1 MGLIIMKKD
10 YISPEVNITYV
21 EAYNM
26 IAASVTEV
34 GGDVTDLELGEG
46 EAPGEAD
53 AKGYRTT
60 TVEWEKWKDQEEQQQ

>member
-26 IAASVTEV
+26 IAASVTNVE
-34 GGDVTDLELGEG
+34 GDADIHMGE
-46 EAPGEAD
+46 EETPTEAD
-53 AKGYRTT
+53 AKAYRTT
-60 TVEWEKWKDQEEQQQ
+60 TVEWENWEDQEEQQ

>member
-1 MGLIIMKKD
+1 MKKD

-26 IAASVTEV
+26 IAASVTVE
-34 GGDVTDLELGEG
+34 GDAGIVRGDDAD
-46 EAPGEAD
+46 APGEAD

-60 TVEWEKWKDQEEQQQ
+60 TVEWENWEDQEEQQQ

>member
-26 IAASVTEV
+26 IAASVTQIE
-34 GGDVTDLELGEG
+34 GDADIELGEG

-60 TVEWEKWKDQEEQQQ
+60 TVEWEKWDDQEEQQQ